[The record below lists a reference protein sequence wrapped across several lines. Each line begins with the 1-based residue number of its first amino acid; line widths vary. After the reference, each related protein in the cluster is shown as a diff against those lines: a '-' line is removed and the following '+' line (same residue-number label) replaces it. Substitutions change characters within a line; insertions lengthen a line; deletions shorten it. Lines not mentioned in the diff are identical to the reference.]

1 MALDSGGYTRSTPPV
16 TDPALSLSA
25 TASNDTSNA
34 VITYTTASAHNLVVG
49 QPVITSGF
57 SNAWLNY
64 NPDSGTGNGTPAI
77 VASVTSS
84 TVFTVKTPAAFST
97 SSSSVSGTVF
107 QQALVSGSPYGDAW
121 LPTTAQ
127 KNVVVAR
134 EWGNSFPIQPNKDAT
149 DGDIRTVAVSA
160 SAVSGNGAQVTFT
173 VGSGHGLVAGQT
185 VTIQGVVPAS
195 YNFDTVQIA
204 STGSTSIVFNSTV
217 TDAVVSSTNA
227 LIVPQLL
234 VGGPKQA
241 TVSAAT
247 GATQQAT
254 VTPSLTATAA
264 SGATTLSLAT
274 TSVVV
279 GAAVSATAVAGIA
292 AGTVV
297 TAVGTGSVT
306 INPATSTSVA
316 SASVITIA
324 GTRNVTYRTSFP
336 HNLTSGQQVYVSGS
350 SNASYNAIDKTATVI
365 DSKTF
370 SVSAPVV
377 KIVSIATA
385 ASSVTIT
392 TETTHGVTTSDYINV
407 AGVTG
412 GTVTAINTTSTQPSA
427 VTANTITYTASSPVL
442 ATPTSYGTVVKS
454 SGAFS
459 GSAYVGGA
467 DNGWAYT
474 YNYPSA
480 YLDPTKDNHDRVTN
494 ADSSY
499 PAFTPTYYTPNIVG
513 LTTTNAI
520 QKLRAAGQTPGNV
533 QFSTDLTVSAA
544 AASGSDW
551 VYTTGTTTHNL
562 SVGDTVNLSGGTSGA
577 VANNLGDAVVG
588 AVSGF
593 TFTIKNVTGTTTVTS
608 LVARPKNTIVSAQT
622 PSAGSTTAT
631 VVGFTRNYGI

>member
-25 TASNDTSNA
+25 TASNDTSTA
-34 VITYTTASAHNLVVG
+34 VITYTTSGAHNLVVG
-49 QPVITSGF
+49 QPVVTSGF

-64 NPDSGTGNGTPAI
+64 NPDSGTGAGTPAI

-149 DGDIRTVAVSA
+149 DGDIRTVAVAA
-160 SAVSGNGAQVTFT
+160 SAVAANGSQVTFT

-217 TDAVVSSTNA
+217 TDAVTSATNA

-234 VGGPKQA
+234 IGGAKQA

-247 GATQQAT
+247 GATQQSA
-254 VTPSLTATAA
+254 VTPTPSVAAAT
-264 SGATTLSLAT
+264 GATSITVAT

-279 GAAVSATAVAGIA
+279 GAAVSGTGIA

-297 TAVGTGSVT
+297 TAIGTGTIT
-306 INPATSTSVA
+306 INPPTSGTVS
-316 SASVITIA
+316 SAAALAIG
-324 GTRNVTYRTSFP
+324 GTRNITYRTSFP

-350 SNASYNAIDKTATVI
+350 SNASYNVADKVATVV

-412 GTVTAINTTSTQPSA
+412 GTVTNINATSTQPSA

-454 SGAFS
+454 SGSFS

-499 PAFTPTYYTPNIVG
+499 PAFTPTYNTPNIIG

-533 QFSTDLTVSAA
+533 QFSTDITATTVATTA
-544 AASGSDW
+544 TTLQVTSG
-551 VYTTGTTTHNL
+551 TAHNL
-562 SVGDTVNLSGGTSGA
+562 SVGDTVNLSGSSNTTL
-577 VANNLGDAVVG
+577 NLGDAIVSVVNSTVSFTVNAAGCTGTVG
-588 AVSGF
+588 A
-593 TFTIKNVTGTTTVTS
+593 TA
-608 LVARPKNTIVSAQT
+608 LVFRPKNTIVSAQT
-622 PSAGSTTAT
+622 PSAGATTAT